1 MSLTDK
7 SPFLQGELTLP
18 VRAFRTT
25 LFLAQRLRYLMD
37 DRLRTDGLTT
47 QQAALLTLVEAL
59 GTPSLKQAAAGLGTT
74 HQNVAQLVQAL
85 QRKGMLAIHDDP
97 ADGRRKLLSATDASR
112 AYWASRDDRD
122 HAAVAGWF
130 TTLSDAELTTF
141 VELAER
147 ILSSVD
153 PQADHGMPTPAQT

>member
-1 MSLTDK
+1 MSSTDK

-47 QQAALLTLVEAL
+47 QQAALLTLVAAL

-74 HQNVAQLVQAL
+74 HQNVAQLVRAL

-97 ADGRRKLLSATDASR
+97 ADGRRKLLSVTDASR
-112 AYWASRDDRD
+112 AYWLSRDDGD

-130 TTLSDAELTTF
+130 AALSETELSTF

-147 ILSSVD
+147 ILSSLD
-153 PQADHGMPTPAQT
+153 PQRGQRQGRIG

>member
-1 MSLTDK
+1 MFPTDK
-7 SPFLQGELTLP
+7 SPFIQGELTLP
-18 VRAFRTT
+18 VRAFRMT

-47 QQAALLTLVEAL
+47 QQAALLTLVAAL

-74 HQNVAQLVQAL
+74 HQNAAQLVQAL

-97 ADGRRKLLSATDASR
+97 ADGRRKLLSVTDASR
-112 AYWASRDDRD
+112 AYWLSRDDGD

-130 TTLSDAELTTF
+130 TALSDAELSTF

-147 ILSSVD
+147 ILSSLD
-153 PQADHGMPTPAQT
+153 PQAGHATPTPPRT